1 MSTLTV
7 PAGSSY
13 VAAALLSTVFL
24 LLGQTVTVGKYRYR
38 SGIPYPRAYAEK
50 AEMDASPNAVLFN
63 CAQRAHQNTLENLP
77 LMYIMTLLT
86 SVKYPILGASAL
98 GLWSLARI
106 GYTLGYTTGNP
117 NKRTNALSVLHYPIL
132 LVLLGSSTYT
142 VFQLVRAGI

>member
-98 GLWSLARI
+98 GLW
-106 GYTLGYTTGNP
+106 NP